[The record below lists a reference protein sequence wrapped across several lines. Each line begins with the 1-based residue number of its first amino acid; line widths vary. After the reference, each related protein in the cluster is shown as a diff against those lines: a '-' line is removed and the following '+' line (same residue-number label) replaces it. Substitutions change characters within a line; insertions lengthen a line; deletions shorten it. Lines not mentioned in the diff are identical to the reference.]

1 MDVGGVVTSVT
12 RKFDLAVSMK
22 LKESVQMAS
31 VSIHKASDLRP
42 EVKSAVEQLLGRAI
56 EGDEEVSVI
65 ATPPQQIAPS
75 ADRATI
81 ARKLRNFLDGRADK
95 VRGMSD
101 EEMDSAVDEAVERA
115 RHTRE

>member
-1 MDVGGVVTSVT
+1 
-12 RKFDLAVSMK
+12 
-22 LKESVQMAS
+22 MAS

-42 EVKSAVEQLLGRAI
+42 DVKSAVEQLLGRAI

-65 ATPPQQIAPS
+65 ATPPQPIGAS

-81 ARKLRNFLDGRADK
+81 VGKLRNFLDGRAEK
-95 VRGMSD
+95 TRGLSD
-101 EEMDSAVDEAVERA
+101 EEMDSTVDEAVERA